1 MAIRVLNDFAFGV
14 NKLTLSQGDGLTA
27 PRVLS
32 AVSLAHN
39 LVRITYDQ
47 DMLVLGGPDPLSVV
61 DFRVYTIV
69 DNLTGDPLT
78 VIQVD
83 QHSGT
88 EFDLTTDSQNV
99 VLYDVTVD
107 TTNVR
112 SLTGVTLDPAHNTT
126 QFDGQSYDY
135 GTTPGNLYL
144 FFTTNAGIQ
153 EEQQSPGWEPSKAFS
168 FRSDETVTAEDGTGA
183 FPVGP
188 PEDAPTTIK
197 PHLMP
202 YEPLVDLN
210 MVEGRLTNRARYYIA
225 RGMHD
230 GTCLKPVRFV
240 LGAGWENPRWGEPC
254 KPSPD
259 ATEVSSVVFEGAV
272 VNEAANDRT
281 LVVRCEGEVAPTYQV
296 QEVMVYA
303 QIRNSPIPGESY
315 KEIPF
320 ACATFP
326 QWFHTTGQWFVAR
339 LVIPM

>member
-1 MAIRVLNDFAFGV
+1 MAIQVLNGFAYGV
-14 NKLTLSQGDGLTA
+14 NKLTLNAGDGLTA

-32 AVSLAHN
+32 AASIAHN
-39 LVRITYDQ
+39 LVRVTYDSP
-47 DMLVLGGPDPLSVV
+47 MMVGIGLDPLSVT
-61 DFRVYTIV
+61 DFRAYTV
-69 DNLTGDPLT
+69 VENLSGDPLT

-83 QHSGT
+83 QHSDT
-88 EFDLTTDSQNV
+88 EFDLTTDSQSGV
-99 VLYDVTVD
+99 VYDVTVNPE
-107 TTNVR
+107 NVR
-112 SLTGVTLDPAHNTT
+112 SVTGVFLDPAHNTA
-126 QFDGQSYDY
+126 QFTGQSYDY
-135 GTTPGNLYL
+135 GPVPSNLYL
-144 FFTTNAGIQ
+144 FTATNPGIQ
-153 EEQQSPGWEPSKAFS
+153 DEAQDPGWEPQKSYS
-168 FRSDETVTAEDGTGA
+168 YREDESVTAEDGHDTT
-183 FPVGP
+183 PVGP
-188 PEDAPTTIK
+188 PEDAPTTR
-197 PHLMP
+197 PHIEP

-230 GTCLKPVRFV
+230 GTGLKPVRFV

-259 ATEVSSVVFEGAV
+259 ATEVAGEVFEGFV
-272 VNEAANDRT
+272 VSEQANPKT
-281 LVVRCEGEVAPTYQV
+281 LVLRCEGEVAPIYAV

-303 QIRNSPIPGESY
+303 QIFNSPFPGESL